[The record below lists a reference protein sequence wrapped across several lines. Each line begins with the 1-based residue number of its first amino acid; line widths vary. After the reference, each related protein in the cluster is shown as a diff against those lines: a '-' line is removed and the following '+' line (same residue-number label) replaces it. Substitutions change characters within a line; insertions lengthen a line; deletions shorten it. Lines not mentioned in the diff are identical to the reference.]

1 MACLIIGIIWTCI
14 RFIASTIG
22 LIIGVNKKDWGCLS
36 WFMWII
42 GWLGN
47 IALLIIGAC
56 TI

>member
-56 TI
+56 TV

>member
-1 MACLIIGIIWTCI
+1 MACLIIGIIWICI
-14 RFIASTIG
+14 RFIATTIS

-56 TI
+56 TV